1 VNEATVS
8 SAAAPRG
15 WIRYLA
21 PNTVTIGSIVIG
33 WAAIVACV
41 RGDARLAAWIGLWA
55 VFTDRLDGLLA
66 RALNAQSE
74 IGVQLDS
81 LADLVSF
88 GVAPAV
94 VAFATFRDN
103 GWRWWVLAICCGFHL
118 CCAAFRLARFNV
130 RAASGAH
137 DEYSGFPTTLIACL
151 IYTFLLSLPDAQ
163 RIGWTGLQGFA
174 PLVLPVCALGMIVP
188 LRVPRLGRPRFRA
201 LVPVL
206 ALVVVTA
213 VTLVA
218 VRRYPEYGL
227 VCCLYWVVMAFVH
240 HLRTRTRKA

>member
-1 VNEATVS
+1 MNEATVS